1 MAILFS
7 SGSTALAL
15 FPEIYRGVRMRMGQL
30 NMECTPKRMLR
41 GPVVGMFG
49 SSIEFV
55 AAVRLRREA
64 AFQPTP
70 QFGMTSGIHLV
81 G

>member
-1 MAILFS
+1 
-7 SGSTALAL
+7 
-15 FPEIYRGVRMRMGQL
+15 MRMGQP
-30 NMECTPKRMLR
+30 NIECTPKRMLR

-55 AAVRLRREA
+55 ARVRPGGEA
-64 AFQPTP
+64 DFRPTP
-70 QFGMTSGIHLV
+70 QFGTTSSIHLV